1 MSRCIM
7 QIGDWIAVQ
16 DVNKNLTSTE
26 YLLFR
31 KYLQDCGYSVN
42 PNLGQQNFYS
52 EYDNYSIILDPSGN
66 LLWGTPDRFRFNK
79 LGGKQITV
87 SDIRKV
93 IAEKSGITQ
102 LAERIQ
108 DLEQRRDKINAEL
121 NDAKQELLCR
131 LEF

>member
-7 QIGDWIAVQ
+7 QIGDWIAVE

-26 YLLFR
+26 YSAFR
-31 KYLQDCGYSVN
+31 KYLQDCGWSVN
-42 PNLGQQNFYS
+42 PSLGRQNFYT
-52 EYDNYSIILDPSGN
+52 EYDNYSIVLAPCGN
-66 LLWGTPDRFRFNK
+66 LLWETLARFRFNK
-79 LGGKQITV
+79 LSGKQITV
-87 SDIRKV
+87 EDIRKV

-108 DLEQRRDKINAEL
+108 DLEQRRDKINTEL